1 MYLVK
6 QVSPSNTKV
15 IFSESTET
23 EAVEKV
29 QGLINTF
36 HSDQEVVLSHWK
48 AQVKL
53 TEELSI
59 EYIIEEVKVA

>member
-15 IFSESTET
+15 IFSENTET
-23 EAVEKV
+23 EAVMKV

-48 AQVKL
+48 SQVKL
-53 TEELSI
+53 TDELSI
-59 EYIIEEVKVA
+59 EYVIEEVKVS